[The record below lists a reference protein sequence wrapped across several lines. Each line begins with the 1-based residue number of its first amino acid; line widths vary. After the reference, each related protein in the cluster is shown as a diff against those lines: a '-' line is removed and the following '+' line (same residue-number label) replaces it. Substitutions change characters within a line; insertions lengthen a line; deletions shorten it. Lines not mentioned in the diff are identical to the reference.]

1 MYGFGSQEQARD
13 LGVNTYPSSSASGSW
28 TGPGQYC
35 TPPPPAQT
43 YAAEQVNFLVNTL
56 VNSFTQQYETLRQT
70 HQGTTPIPPF
80 DWTCLL
86 PPGVTPPG
94 VPPPPFAPPFAP
106 TQNEEEEDEDDDDDD
121 DD

>member
-1 MYGFGSQEQARD
+1 MYGFGLQKQARD

-35 TPPPPAQT
+35 TPPAQT
-43 YAAEQVNFLVNTL
+43 YATERVNFLVTTL

-70 HQGTTPIPPF
+70 HEGTTPIPPF
-80 DWTCLL
+80 DWTYLL

-94 VPPPPFAPPFAP
+94 VPPPASTLAP
-106 TQNEEEEDEDDDDDD
+106 TQNEEEEDDDD
-121 DD
+121 